1 MLKRFKPTKAIGDME
16 KAAQTAA
23 ERHFLMLQVYFWV
36 FFSIWAVQHGLKT
49 CYGENEEYKEWLC
62 LIVSVPLLP
71 HWFITV
77 AFKYLLFRH
86 INFQNN
92 ADCESFGL
100 FKRYVCH
107 QWVKSTKPRNLSFF
121 KQDQVTINGTKN
133 YFKYVKSEIKVR
145 KSI

>member
-1 MLKRFKPTKAIGDME
+1 ME
-16 KAAQTAA
+16 K
-23 ERHFLMLQVYFWV
+23 LQQRDIFSCCRYISV
-36 FFSIWAVQHGLKT
+36 FFFQYGHSNINKNQKHGLKT

-107 QWVKSTKPRNLSFF
+107 QCVKSTKPRYLSFF

>member
-1 MLKRFKPTKAIGDME
+1 ME

-36 FFSIWAVQHGLKT
+36 FFQHGLKT

-77 AFKYLLFRH
+77 AFKYHLFRH

-107 QWVKSTKPRNLSFF
+107 QCVKSTKPRYLSFF
-121 KQDQVTINGTKN
+121 KQDQVTINGTKKL
-133 YFKYVKSEIKVR
+133 FQIRQKSN
-145 KSI
+145 KS